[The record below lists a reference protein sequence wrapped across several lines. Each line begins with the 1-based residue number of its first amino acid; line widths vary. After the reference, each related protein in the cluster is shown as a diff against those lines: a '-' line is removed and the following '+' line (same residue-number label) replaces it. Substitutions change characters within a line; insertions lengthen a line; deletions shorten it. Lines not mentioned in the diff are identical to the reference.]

1 MFQCESLLFLISIP
15 SLLHVVLLSLQVPI
29 FFEHL
34 DMPVEH
40 AIKDGVD
47 HPKRCS
53 FFRAFPDHQFILR
66 LLAIG
71 R

>member
-1 MFQCESLLFLISIP
+1 MFQCKSLLFLISIL
-15 SLLHVVLLSLQVPI
+15 SVFLLVLLSLQVSI

-34 DMPVEH
+34 NMPVEY
-40 AIKDGVD
+40 AIKDCFD
-47 HPKRCS
+47 YPKLCL